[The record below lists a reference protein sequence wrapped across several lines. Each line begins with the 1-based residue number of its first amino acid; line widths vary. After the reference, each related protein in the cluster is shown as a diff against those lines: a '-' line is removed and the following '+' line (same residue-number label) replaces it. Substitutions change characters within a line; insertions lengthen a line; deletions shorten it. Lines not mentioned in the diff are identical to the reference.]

1 MKMTKKFGIRSSEKD
16 SVRLYL
22 NSLGQPVMGESS
34 RFENRNGACEVIF
47 GEKITASMYLAQ
59 LLLKDSSLIRCSP
72 VVVRLE

>member
-1 MKMTKKFGIRSSEKD
+1 MSKKYGIRSSDKD
-16 SVRLYL
+16 STRLYL

-47 GEKITASMYLAQ
+47 GEKITASLYLAQ
-59 LLLKDSSLIRCSP
+59 LLLKDSSLIRCNP